1 MATAAAQCDDSPYP
15 EANLTSPITLV
26 KAGFTPGFPPS
37 PITSTPYRAAREN
50 SNWKNFR

>member
-15 EANLTSPITLV
+15 EANLTSPIT
-26 KAGFTPGFPPS
+26 
-37 PITSTPYRAAREN
+37 STPYRAAREN